1 MSMEIVVRFMY
12 CTKRTNWK
20 QFITNVEAPSIEITD
35 ETLIKGWAKRLVGNV
50 KEKNPISWP
59 PEVSK
64 SEEPDVLNTFLTEF
78 LRSLRMSKIS
88 LPEHDPLVLSLA
100 SALSSSITKQRTKIL
115 INNTVNLHD
124 ITRYKELVQNFYKQ
138 RFGIRCADILY
149 LRD

>member
-1 MSMEIVVRFMY
+1 M
-12 CTKRTNWK
+12 
-20 QFITNVEAPSIEITD
+20 
-35 ETLIKGWAKRLVGNV
+35 

-59 PEVSK
+59 PKVSK

-100 SALSSSITKQRTKIL
+100 SALSSSITKQMTKIL